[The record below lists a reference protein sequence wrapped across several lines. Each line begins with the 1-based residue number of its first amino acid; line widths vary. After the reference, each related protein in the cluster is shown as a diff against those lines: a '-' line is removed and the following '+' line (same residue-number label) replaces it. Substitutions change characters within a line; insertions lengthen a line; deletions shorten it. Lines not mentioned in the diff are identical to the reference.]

1 MAIAPSHPPGP
12 GHVTDNQK
20 ASPLMSEIIC
30 MWSGPRN
37 LSTAMMRSFGS
48 RPDCTIWDE
57 PFFAPYLKYTGKAHP
72 GRAETL
78 ARHETDPETVR
89 QRCVSPVKTRYHFQ
103 KHMPHHICPEFR
115 LDWAKSAT
123 HFFLIRNPA
132 RVIASYIKSRQ
143 DVNVDDLGFK
153 AQIQLYDKL
162 SNMTGRPPPVID
174 SFDILQDPE
183 KALKALCAAI
193 DIPFDN
199 AMLSWSPGPRP
210 EDGAW
215 APYWYH
221 SVEKSSG
228 FSPPSPDMPTL
239 DARYHK
245 MLKACQADYERLKDK
260 KIKV

>member
-57 PFFAPYLKYTGKAHP
+57 PFFAPYLKY
-72 GRAETL
+72 
-78 ARHETDPETVR
+78 
-89 QRCVSPVKTRYHFQ
+89 KTRYHFQ

-132 RVIASYIKSRQ
+132 RVIASYIKGRQ

-199 AMLSWSPGPRP
+199 AMLSWAPGPRP

>member
-72 GRAETL
+72 G
-78 ARHETDPETVR
+78 
-89 QRCVSPVKTRYHFQ
+89 
-103 KHMPHHICPEFR
+103 EFR

-132 RVIASYIKSRQ
+132 RVIASYIKGRQ

-199 AMLSWSPGPRP
+199 AMLSW
-210 EDGAW
+210 
-215 APYWYH
+215 
-221 SVEKSSG
+221 
-228 FSPPSPDMPTL
+228 
-239 DARYHK
+239 
-245 MLKACQADYERLKDK
+245 DK